1 MKAIILTQ
9 LLILTNMAH
18 SSEALADNIEYP
30 KNSVVVVATPGFS
43 WAAEDVS
50 KVLGVRAVPLDVAL
64 IEAAEIAEAD
74 ENVKG
79 VVEVEVNLGQFYENV
94 IAICRNDR
102 GEEIWREKRML
113 NFGGGADK
121 LARDMVR
128 GLITKIK
135 GKKCP

>member
-1 MKAIILTQ
+1 MKSIFFALAALFFISSHVSATE
-9 LLILTNMAH
+9 LTNF
-18 SSEALADNIEYP
+18 P
-30 KNSVVVVATPGFS
+30 KNSVIVVATPGFA

-50 KVLGVRAVPLDVAL
+50 KILGVRAVPLDVAL

-79 VVEVEVNLGQFYENV
+79 VVEIEINLGQFYENV
-94 IAICRNDR
+94 IAICRNDN
-102 GEEIWREKRML
+102 GQELWREKRML
-113 NFGGGADK
+113 NFGGGSDK